1 MTGLGN
7 TTIALL
13 LAAHMLGALVHRENF
28 EPSGQQRPAAAV
40 TTKG

>member
-1 MTGLGN
+1 MAGTGN
-7 TTIALL
+7 VAIALL

-28 EPSGQQRPAAAV
+28 EPSGQQRPAAAA